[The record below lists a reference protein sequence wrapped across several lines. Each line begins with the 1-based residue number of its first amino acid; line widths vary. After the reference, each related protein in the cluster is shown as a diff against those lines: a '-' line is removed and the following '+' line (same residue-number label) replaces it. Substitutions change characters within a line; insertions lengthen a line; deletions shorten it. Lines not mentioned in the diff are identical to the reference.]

1 MKTCSNEVVSKDSA
15 VSILIECAHEIASN
29 PLYVDEITQ
38 KYIDKLTEESYWVE
52 EELR

>member
-1 MKTCSNEVVSKDSA
+1 MKTCSNEVVSSDSA

-29 PLYVDEITQ
+29 PQYVDEITQ
-38 KYIDKLTEESYWVE
+38 KYIEQLTKESYWVE